1 MSLLYLLTGFIFALI
16 VPILNFSALQIKGLI
31 YFVVIILFLVIVVAY
46 VFLSAY
52 KYKIAK
58 IDFLNSNKIV
68 SWKIKIE
75 EKSSKTEYIISLI
88 AGICLGVVLA
98 VNGVFIVYN
107 ILLSLALAFITL
119 GWWSV
124 GKKRLQSKRNETDNF
139 ILSHMGLIY
148 GDSVDVFDG
157 YSKGILSVI
166 REDNVLKISILKRK
180 KQEET
185 VVNIPDDKIADV
197 DTFLKDLEEHFN
209 NNEE

>member
-1 MSLLYLLTGFIFALI
+1 

-68 SWKIKIE
+68 SWNIEIE
-75 EKSSKTEYIISLI
+75 EKSSKTEYITSLI

-107 ILLSLALAFITL
+107 ILLSLALAFIIL

-180 KQEET
+180 KQEEIII
-185 VVNIPDDKIADV
+185 NIPDDKIADV
-197 DTFLKDLEEHFN
+197 DTFLKDLKEHFN